1 MTRKEEVADEGGS
14 TRANSVDE
22 KFPFHPDPLL
32 IARLRRKIDLHMI
45 PLLALLY
52 LCSFLDRV
60 NIANAKLA
68 GMDAHLNLTPT
79 EYSWA
84 LSIFFIGYVIAE
96 VPSNI
101 MLKRFGPKRWIT
113 LVMLVWGGI
122 TMLLSVCKNAAG
134 LYATRFFLGLFEAG
148 LFPGTVFI
156 ISLWYTRGE
165 QALRNGLFF
174 STASI
179 AGAFGGV
186 LGYGL
191 AKLDGRGGLHGWQWI
206 FIIEGLITIVVA
218 IATYFLL
225 PDFPGK
231 ARFLDDDMKELAE
244 KRMTADAGPAT
255 EKHFSWRQFWMV
267 YGDWKTYMH
276 AIPYFLTMAPL
287 YSLALFIPSIVKG
300 FNYDAL
306 TSQLMSAPCYAIACI
321 FTILAAISSDRF
333 RERGLHYAIPCLF
346 GIVGYVLLIVT
357 KEHSAT
363 VRYVCL
369 TITVSSVF
377 AAIPAMVAWVSGS
390 FGGHTKRAV
399 ATATIIGFGNSSGI
413 VSGFMYPAKDAPHYV
428 RGHTICVVMLSV
440 AVVFILTLKTLY
452 IRENRRR
459 DRLSPEEYAKESQGE
474 ELCDR
479 HPDYRFIA

>member
-1 MTRKEEVADEGGS
+1 
-14 TRANSVDE
+14 
-22 KFPFHPDPLL
+22 
-32 IARLRRKIDLHMI
+32 
-45 PLLALLY
+45 
-52 LCSFLDRV
+52 
-60 NIANAKLA
+60 
-68 GMDAHLNLTPT
+68 
-79 EYSWA
+79 
-84 LSIFFIGYVIAE
+84 
-96 VPSNI
+96 
-101 MLKRFGPKRWIT
+101 MLKRLGPKRWIT
-113 LVMLVWGGI
+113 FVMLVWGGI
-122 TMLLSVCKNAAG
+122 TMLLAACKNAAG
-134 LYATRFFLGLFEAG
+134 LFATRFFLGLFEAG

-186 LGYGL
+186 LAYGL

-206 FIIEGLITIVVA
+206 FIIEGLITVMVSM
-218 IATYFLL
+218 ATYFLL
-225 PDFPGK
+225 PDFPSK

-244 KRMTADAGPAT
+244 KRMVADAGPAT

-267 YGDWKTYMH
+267 YVDWKTFMH

-306 TSQLMSAPCYAIACI
+306 TSQLMTAPCYAIACI
-321 FTILAAISSDRF
+321 FTVLAAFSSDRF

-346 GIVGYVLLIVT
+346 GVVGYTLLIVT
-357 KEHSAT
+357 KESSVT

-369 TITVSSVF
+369 TLTVSSVF
-377 AAIPAMVAWVSGS
+377 SAVPAMVAWVSGS

-413 VSGFMYPAKDAPHYV
+413 VSGFMYPAQDAPQYV
-428 RGHTICVVMLSV
+428 RGHSICVGMLSA
-440 AVVFILTLKTLY
+440 AVVFILVLKWLY
-452 IRENRRR
+452 IRENKRREN
-459 DRLSPEEYAKESQGE
+459 LSPEEYAKEAQGE

-479 HPDYRFIA
+479 HPDFRFIA